1 MIIHGITQKE
11 STIRLSQK
19 PIKIQAILQVRWGVD
34 WQGPM
39 WVPRTTKDRWTR
51 MCATCG
57 KSENTERVTI
67 SRNPGYVM
75 PEELTVLS
83 QLREKMECLKRMV
96 EIRIEL
102 AGKVQK

>member
-1 MIIHGITQKE
+1 
-11 STIRLSQK
+11 
-19 PIKIQAILQVRWGVD
+19 
-34 WQGPM
+34 
-39 WVPRTTKDRWTR
+39 